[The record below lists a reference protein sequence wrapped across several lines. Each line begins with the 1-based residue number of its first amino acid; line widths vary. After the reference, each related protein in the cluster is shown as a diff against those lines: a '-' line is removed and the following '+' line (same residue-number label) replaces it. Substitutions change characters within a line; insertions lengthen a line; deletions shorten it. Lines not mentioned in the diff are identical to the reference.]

1 MKIVIIVILVLI
13 LVLFVCGMGLGIRG
27 NSQPA
32 GNVKDLQGSW
42 LGGLRQSLVP
52 AQTLKIQDV
61 EKGAPLG
68 CIQSGGFVA
77 QRGQACQ
84 LTVQTSFWPVRKQL
98 ALRLSQGA
106 KVEIRL
112 TPKIKPDEDGM
123 SIIQELTPLHPEITP
138 DEQQK
143 LEVYRDGGTLVILCV
158 DSQTAACRL
167 DIR

>member
-1 MKIVIIVILVLI
+1 MKIVIIVVLVLI
-13 LVLFVCGMGLGIRG
+13 LVLFVCGMGVGIRS

-32 GNVKDLQGSW
+32 GSVKDLQGSW

-61 EKGAPLG
+61 ENGAPPG
-68 CIQSGGFVA
+68 CIQSGGFVV
-77 QRGQACQ
+77 QRGRSCQ
-84 LTVQTSFWPVRKQL
+84 LTIQSSFWPVRKQL

-106 KVEIRL
+106 KVEISL

-123 SIIQELTPLHPEITP
+123 TVTQELTSLQPAITP

-143 LEVYRDGGTLVILCV
+143 LEVYRDGGSLLISCV
-158 DSQTAACRL
+158 TSQTAACRL

>member
-1 MKIVIIVILVLI
+1 MKIVFVVVLVLI
-13 LVLFVCGMGLGIRG
+13 LLLFACGMGLGIRG

-32 GNVKDLQGSW
+32 GNVKELQGSW
-42 LGGLRQSLVP
+42 MGGLRQSLVP
-52 AQTLKIQDV
+52 AQNLKIQDV
-61 EKGAPLG
+61 EKGAPSG
-68 CIQSGGFVA
+68 CIQAEGFVV
-77 QRGQACQ
+77 QRGLACQ
-84 LTVQTSFWPVRKQL
+84 LTVQPSFWPARKQL

-143 LEVYRDGGTLVILCV
+143 LEVYRDGGTLVISCV
-158 DSQTAACRL
+158 ESQTAACRL
-167 DIR
+167 DIK